1 MLIHCVD
8 LPALSPPT
16 AHEHRLVQPR
26 LVYVDDTFTICH
38 ERKHKLG
45 IFLSQNLTSNTVSH
59 EWYSFDAL
67 VARPKIIAQDGTY
80 VLV

>member
-26 LVYVDDTFTICH
+26 LVNVDDPFPIRH
-38 ERKHKLG
+38 KREHKLG
-45 IFLSQNLTSNTVSH
+45 IFLS
-59 EWYSFDAL
+59 
-67 VARPKIIAQDGTY
+67 
-80 VLV
+80 